1 MELKNAIM
9 NAVQSVTV
17 NALSAVVWNFVVL
30 IFMWLYK
37 RRVHILKMSLC
48 EKKTPYWIVF

>member
-48 EKKTPYWIVF
+48 